1 MRPERSRARPRRPAA
16 AAWLVALLLGMAV
29 SSCASAPQHDLAVQ
43 WYELGN
49 SWLDKGD
56 WKHAGEAYSH
66 ALALDSSL
74 GAASF
79 NMARALTEAGDYDEA
94 LSILDRLKVRDPKNV
109 RVVSARAY
117 VLYRK
122 GEGEA
127 ALAAYDEAVALDPYA
142 PDAVYNDALL
152 QYAAG
157 DPQKAA
163 DALKKLLSYKPDD
176 AQSLDLLGAVEEKLG
191 DSSAAIDAYEKARTL
206 GKADAAALER
216 LGRLYEAQRRFADA
230 IAALDASTKAD
241 PSRAGAWF
249 ALARLRLVVAE
260 DGQAGLDALKQALD
274 HGFAD
279 KSLAAALMAEPVVAE
294 REKVADLLKTK
305 ALYP

>member
-1 MRPERSRARPRRPAA
+1 
-16 AAWLVALLLGMAV
+16 
-29 SSCASAPQHDLAVQ
+29 
-43 WYELGN
+43 
-49 SWLDKGD
+49 
-56 WKHAGEAYSH
+56 
-66 ALALDSSL
+66 
-74 GAASF
+74 
-79 NMARALTEAGDYDEA
+79 
-94 LSILDRLKVRDPKNV
+94 
-109 RVVSARAY
+109 
-117 VLYRK
+117 
-122 GEGEA
+122 
-127 ALAAYDEAVALDPYA
+127 
-142 PDAVYNDALL
+142 
-152 QYAAG
+152 
-157 DPQKAA
+157 
-163 DALKKLLSYKPDD
+163 
-176 AQSLDLLGAVEEKLG
+176 
-191 DSSAAIDAYEKARTL
+191 IDAYEKARTL

-241 PSRAGAWF
+241 ATRAAAWF